1 MHGHLAHPVE
11 RAPEK
16 REVAGS
22 IPAMTTT
29 KQMRRLQ
36 LLRLISR

>member
-1 MHGHLAHPVE
+1 LVE

-22 IPAMTTT
+22 IPAPTTTT
-29 KQMRRLQ
+29 KSLVGD
-36 LLRLISR
+36 LKKISRDKV